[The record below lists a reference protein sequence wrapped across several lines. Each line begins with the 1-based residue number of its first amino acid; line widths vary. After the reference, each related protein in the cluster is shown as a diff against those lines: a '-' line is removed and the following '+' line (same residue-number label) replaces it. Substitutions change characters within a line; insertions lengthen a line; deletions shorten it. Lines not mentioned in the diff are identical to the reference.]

1 MGIAASLSAEE
12 VSREVS
18 KLLVNDPERDRV
30 VSKVIEQGIDGV
42 EALDLTNEDFE
53 GTVPFRFRVAST
65 ETRTTICRVQNYW
78 LSQKEAEARTGE
90 EPAEHPTTQRSEH
103 ACGHGTGLWG

>member
-1 MGIAASLSAEE
+1 VRDFGGLERSIFSSTSSEKYIRTTKGSSMGIAASFSAEE
-12 VSREVS
+12 VSSEVS

-53 GTVPFRFRVAST
+53 GIVPFIS
-65 ETRTTICRVQNYW
+65 
-78 LSQKEAEARTGE
+78 
-90 EPAEHPTTQRSEH
+90 RS
-103 ACGHGTGLWG
+103 